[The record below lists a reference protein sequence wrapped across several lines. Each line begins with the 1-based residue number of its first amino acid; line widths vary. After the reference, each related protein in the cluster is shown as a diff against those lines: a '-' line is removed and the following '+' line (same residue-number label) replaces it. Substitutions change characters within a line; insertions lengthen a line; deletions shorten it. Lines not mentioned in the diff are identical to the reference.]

1 MANGRSILRAHSN
14 EGAIHATQPAGHH
27 SDSVRSAQR
36 CCSWQHGYL
45 GIFTLH
51 FQTFGGA
58 QVLADLVIALVL
70 VMIWMWRDAQATG
83 RNVWPW
89 ILATLALGSL
99 GPLVYL
105 LTRKSTAVRSVDHA
119 RSHST
124 GR

>member
-1 MANGRSILRAHSN
+1 MQRSLLVITLILF
-14 EGAIHATQPAGHH
+14 GAL
-27 SDSVRSAQR
+27 SAAAL
-36 CCSWQHGYL
+36 WQHGYL
-45 GIFTLH
+45 GIFALH

-70 VMIWMWRDAQATG
+70 VMVWMWRDAQATG

-89 ILATLALGSL
+89 ILATLALGSF